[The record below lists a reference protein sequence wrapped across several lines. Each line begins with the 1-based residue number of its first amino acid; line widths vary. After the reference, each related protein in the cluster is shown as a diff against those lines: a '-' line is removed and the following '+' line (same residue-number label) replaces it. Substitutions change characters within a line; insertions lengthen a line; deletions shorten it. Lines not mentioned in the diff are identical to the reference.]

1 MGSEM
6 CIRDSFGCKAIG
18 GNNFSRWCYQ
28 PFEDLVVKAKRVTDQ
43 GERTKLYEQAQQVLK
58 QQVPMTPIAHST
70 VYMPMRKEVQ
80 DYKISPFGLNEFYGV
95 SVSK

>member
-1 MGSEM
+1 M
-6 CIRDSFGCKAIG
+6 
-18 GNNFSRWCYQ
+18 
-28 PFEDLVVKAKRVTDQ
+28 VKAKRVTDQ